1 MIRFYIIF
9 LLIVTTIVNC
19 TNKSQTYAI
28 LEKADSLLAKEDE
41 NEALKTL
48 ETINQRE
55 LKTDEERAYYYLLT
69 TSTQFKLCLPIVSD
83 TAINRSIN
91 YYRQSNNKK
100 ELAKALYYKGM
111 VKYELGDVENAII
124 CIKEAEHLAM
134 KVKDTN
140 TLNLVYTNLAAIN
153 NATGNNITALEYAI
167 KALDT
172 SKRMK
177 DKRLTALALDQIG
190 KAYSDMGAYDRAL
203 YYMKKAIP
211 YVKYLKKHEKAE
223 VLANISGSYFNQ
235 EDFANAKHYIK
246 MAMDADTTAKSLYIL
261 GSIYLEE
268 GRTAEAEALWRKAW
282 CSDNPE
288 LRAETMMWLA
298 DMKRGEGDYRQAA
311 ELTARGEAL
320 RDSIRHQRKAEGAL
334 RLQGEAERA
343 EAKRKADRTLAATA
357 AAAAAVATGLAAL
370 AVYHRKRMNRT
381 RRRLAEIKK
390 LTDAYRRKIDELTA
404 SKGENER
411 EIKRLRRKIESLGAQ
426 SARILGHGRKLC
438 ESIAGGGTVA
448 KWKKTDF
455 EAAVEYCRAT
465 RPEAVAEIEDGHKL
479 LTAYNTFFLLLPA
492 IGVGDGDIPYAMN
505 MTPGAA
511 RTMKYR
517 LRGKVEAAC

>member
-1 MIRFYIIF
+1 MKTITSLIF
-9 LLIVTTIVNC
+9 LFAISFVAC
-19 TNKSQTYAI
+19 KNKGQIYTQ
-28 LEKADSLLAKEDE
+28 LEHIDSLLTNED
-41 NEALKTL
+41 NDSALKEL
-48 ETINQRE
+48 SDIDKSKINSAE
-55 LKTDEERAYYYLLT
+55 DKAYYNLLYT
-69 TSTQFKLCLPIVSD
+69 ETMFRLSSTQTSD
-83 TAINRSIN
+83 TMINKSIDF
-91 YYRQSNNKK
+91 YKKSNNKK
-100 ELAKALYYKGM
+100 KLAKALYYKGM
-111 VKYELGDVENAII
+111 VKYELGDVEDAII
-124 CIKEAEHLAM
+124 CLKKAEHIAIKTKEAT
-134 KVKDTN
+134 V
-140 TLNLVYTNLAAIN
+140 LNYIYINLSFIN
-153 NATGNNITALEYAI
+153 NVEGNNITALEYA
-167 KALDT
+167 KKSFKVAE
-172 SKRMK
+172 KRK
-177 DKRLTALALDQIG
+177 DKSMLCLSLDKISSAFTSMMEHDSAAYYSKLTT
-190 KAYSDMGAYDRAL
+190 
-203 YYMKKAIP
+203 P
-211 YVKYLKKHEKAE
+211 YIKYLKKEEKPN
-223 VLANISGSYFNQ
+223 VLTAISGSFFNIG
-235 EDFANAKHYIK
+235 DMANAERYIK
-246 MAMDADTTAKSLYIL
+246 QSIAVDTTAFALYIL

-268 GRTAEAEALWRKAW
+268 GRTAEAEALWRKAL

-298 DMKRGEGDYRQAA
+298 DVKRSEGEYRQAA
-311 ELTARGEAL
+311 ELTARGETL

-357 AAAAAVATGLAAL
+357 AAAVAVATGLAAL

-381 RRRLAEIKK
+381 KRRLAEIKK
-390 LTDAYRRKIDELTA
+390 ATDAYRQKIDGLTA

-411 EIKRLRRKIESLGAQ
+411 EIKRLRRKIETLGAQ